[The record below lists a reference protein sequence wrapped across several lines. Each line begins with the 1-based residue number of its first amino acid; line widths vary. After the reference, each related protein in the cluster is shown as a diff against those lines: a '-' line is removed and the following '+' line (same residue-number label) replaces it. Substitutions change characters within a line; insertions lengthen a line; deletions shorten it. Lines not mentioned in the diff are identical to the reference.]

1 MKKYFLILI
10 TIVLILSLSA
20 CSLAGGPTKIET
32 TDFNDVQALLIEQY
46 ELCLP
51 DSAVFVDGYFDNAF
65 RDPGIVVAFTIK
77 KSELEKMLSE
87 NWVEAGYIDEPNSF
101 FADSSIIESFSVDK
115 KYDFQG
121 EQFTFLWCDDL
132 KNDNYTCVFHGHHP
146 SEYFKEN
153 LQFSGTFN
161 SCH

>member
-1 MKKYFLILI
+1 MKKYFWILI

-77 KSELEKMLSE
+77 KSELEKMLSA

-101 FADSSIIESFSVDK
+101 LADSSITESFSVDK

-132 KNDNYTCVFHGHHP
+132 ENDNYTCVFHGHHP
-146 SEYFKEN
+146 SEYF
-153 LQFSGTFN
+153 
-161 SCH
+161 

>member
-1 MKKYFLILI
+1 MLFKQKKSLKKHFLILI

-65 RDPGIVVAFTIK
+65 RDPGIVIAFTIK

-87 NWVEAGYIDEPNSF
+87 NWVEVGYIDEPNSF
-101 FADSSIIESFSVDK
+101 LADSPSTTSPFPITGILTAS
-115 KYDFQG
+115 
-121 EQFTFLWCDDL
+121 FTFFIIL
-132 KNDNYTCVFHGHHP
+132 KISIYVICII
-146 SEYFKEN
+146 
-153 LQFSGTFN
+153 
-161 SCH
+161 

>member
-20 CSLAGGPTKIET
+20 CSLVGGPTKIET
-32 TDFNDVQALLIEQY
+32 TDFNDVQALLIERY

-65 RDPGIVVAFTIK
+65 RDPAIVVAFTIK

-101 FADSSIIESFSVDK
+101 LAYSSITESFSADK

-121 EQFTFLWCDDL
+121 EPFTFLWCDDL
-132 KNDNYTCVFHGHHP
+132 ENDNYTCVFHGHHP
-146 SEYFKEN
+146 SEYF
-153 LQFSGTFN
+153 
-161 SCH
+161 